1 MGVRIEQ
8 KLTDPRELSRWY
20 QAFLDALAAKLAPTW
35 RVLDHGTPNF
45 KWRVF
50 VPPQPCDVPQGWKIH
65 VSAAAVE
72 ARLLCE
78 TVVNHLVERRA
89 HFKLPATVEGIVY
102 LNSGLLNRIQL
113 GKIITVYP
121 RNNQEAGT
129 LAAELDGVWPLSAGP
144 AVVTDLAV
152 RAQGAISFRYGA
164 FGGGG
169 VISDSIGR
177 HAFALRRPDGSLT
190 GDHRDSEG
198 LQPEWAPNP
207 PLKCVAALDDREAI
221 VAVEGR
227 SYLPLSLLHNGP
239 RGTVTLGLDA
249 ENGKSVI
256 IKTALRGACG
266 DLRGVDAGDRL
277 KNEYAVLH
285 QLARDGLAPQA
296 FGISG
301 GQPMT
306 LVMEDLEGTSL
317 EKLGNQERIAS
328 LALLAEA
335 LVHLHATGVVHR
347 DVKLSNALISEG
359 ALRLIDFELA
369 TKVGEIPTIADC
381 GTRSYVPPEGSAVPA
396 HPASDVFALG
406 VCISHSLLGHDPAL
420 LPPKSGRLIG
430 FLNLLGLHPYALLT
444 RRLLDPDWKRRP
456 SMVVVAA
463 ELKSLV
469 NCDTRPR
476 VPDARQ
482 QNLWRNQNWA
492 KRSSLEAGFAT
503 RAYSTSTADLRW
515 WKNAHAESDF
525 QCEGISLGAAGI
537 ILGLASIDQS
547 LHRRSFDEDI
557 RKGAAWLSSRP
568 NSTACG
574 LFTGNS
580 GIALALTVA
589 GQRLGTSDFICAA
602 KSRLAA
608 VGVEPARNFD
618 LLSGSAGQLWAGSLM
633 AEILNARWPL
643 ECVEVKAHQ
652 LLRAARFHQGVVS
665 WEPDENSP
673 DGDAFTGAAHGSAGI
688 AMALGIWG
696 NQTENTSAIEL
707 GIEVFRSLQVK
718 STNESGGQF
727 PCTLGDSSP
736 IAAAGHWC
744 HGLAGYLWCLL
755 QAFGDNPKLEHE
767 IDWAVDGLS
776 AVTPAENSTYCHGL
790 AGQLELW
797 RVLRTIPRHENF
809 AKLASDKTAAALRL
823 IMQRR
828 KGLSVWSS
836 EDPQVFTPDFW
847 LGFLGPA
854 SSLALYTA
862 GHNGALLSRAWLQTI
877 SGVKVTPSDTYP
889 IFLANSKPPENPD
902 EYSEHDETALHLA
915 HPEELYR
922 AG

>member
-1 MGVRIEQ
+1 M
-8 KLTDPRELSRWY
+8 LDTRETR
-20 QAFLDALAAKLAPTW
+20 AKLADPQALSNWYRAFLEATAGRLAGTW
-35 RVLDHGTPNF
+35 RVVDHGTAHF

-50 VPPQPCDVPQGWKIH
+50 IPPQPCDVPQGWKIH

-72 ARLLCE
+72 ARSLCE
-78 TVVNHLVERRA
+78 TVVNLLVERCA
-89 HFKLPATVEGIVY
+89 HFKLPASVEGIVY
-102 LNSGLLNRIQL
+102 LNSGLLSRIQL

-121 RNNQEAGT
+121 RNNQEARA
-129 LAAELDGVWPLSAGP
+129 LATELDRVWPLSAGP
-144 AVVTDLAV
+144 AIVTDLAL

-164 FGGGG
+164 FGGGE
-169 VISDSIGR
+169 VVSDSIGR
-177 HAFALRRPDGSLT
+177 HAFALLRPDGSLT

-198 LQPEWAPNP
+198 VQPEWAPDP
-207 PLKCVAALDDREAI
+207 PLKCVAASDDREA
-221 VAVEGR
+221 VVGVQGR
-227 SYLPLSLLHNGP
+227 SYLPLSLLHNGA

-285 QLARDGLAPQA
+285 QLARDGLAPQV
-296 FGISG
+296 FGISAG
-301 GQPMT
+301 HPMT

-328 LALLAEA
+328 LVLLAEA
-335 LVHLHATGVVHR
+335 LVRLHATGVVHR
-347 DVKLSNALISEG
+347 DIKLSNALMSEG

-369 TKVGEIPTIADC
+369 TKVGEIPAIADC
-381 GTRSYVPPEGSAVPA
+381 GTRAYVPPEGSAVPA

-420 LPPKSGRLIG
+420 FPPKSGRLIG
-430 FLNLLGLHPYALLT
+430 FLNLLGFHPYALLT
-444 RRLLDPDWKRRP
+444 RRLLDPDVKRRP
-456 SMVVVAA
+456 SAVAVAA

-469 NCDTRPR
+469 NYDTRPR

-482 QNLWRNQNWA
+482 QNLWRNRNWA
-492 KRSSLEAGFAT
+492 KRSCLEAGFAT
-503 RAYSTSTADLRW
+503 RAHSISTAGLRW

-547 LHRRSFDEDI
+547 LNRRSFDEDI

-568 NSTACG
+568 DSTACG
-574 LFTGNS
+574 LFAGNS

-589 GQRLGTSDFICAA
+589 GQRLGTSDFLCAA

-608 VGVEPARNFD
+608 AGAEPARNFD
-618 LLSGSAGQLWAGSLM
+618 LLSGSAGQLWAGSLI
-633 AEILNARWPL
+633 AEILNASWPL
-643 ECVEVKAHQ
+643 ECVEAKAHE
-652 LLRAARFHQGVVS
+652 LLRSARFHQGVVS

-673 DGDAFTGAAHGSAGI
+673 DGNAFTGAAHGSAGI

-696 NQTENTSAIEL
+696 SQTQNASAIEL
-707 GIEVFRSLQVK
+707 GIEVFRSLQVT
-718 STNESGGQF
+718 STNDSGGQF
-727 PCTLGDSSP
+727 PSTLGDSSP

-755 QAFGDNPKLEHE
+755 QAFGDHAKLEHE
-767 IDWAVDGLS
+767 IDWAVEGLS
-776 AVTPAENSTYCHGL
+776 AVIPADNSTYCHGL

-809 AKLASDKTAAALRL
+809 AQRACDRTAAALRL

-828 KGLSVWSS
+828 RGLSVWSS
-836 EDPQVFTPDFW
+836 EDPQVFTPDLW

-862 GHNGALLSRAWLQTI
+862 GHNGALLSRAWLQAV
-877 SGVKVTPSDTYP
+877 SGVKVTPSDTNAVSA
-889 IFLANSKPPENPD
+889 ANSKATRE
-902 EYSEHDETALHLA
+902 S
-915 HPEELYR
+915 R
-922 AG
+922 